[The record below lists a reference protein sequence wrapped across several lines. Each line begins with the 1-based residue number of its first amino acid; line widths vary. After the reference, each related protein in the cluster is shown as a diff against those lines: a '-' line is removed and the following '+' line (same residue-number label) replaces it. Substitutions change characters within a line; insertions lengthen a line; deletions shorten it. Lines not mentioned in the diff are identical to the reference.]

1 MAPGFAS
8 RREEMH
14 VPRRPAPAPQVHR
27 ARLPEMD
34 PATMYA
40 LLRLRVDVFVV
51 EQQCPYPE
59 LDGRDSEP
67 GTEHLWL
74 DDEAGPT
81 SYLRLLVDP
90 GNTRRIGRV
99 CTRGDA
105 RGRGLAAT
113 LLAAALERA
122 GHDAVVLDAQSHLA
136 RWYATFGFDVGGP
149 QFLEDGIPHVP
160 MRRTASTVGA

>member
-1 MAPGFAS
+1 M
-8 RREEMH
+8 
-14 VPRRPAPAPQVHR
+14 PRPKPHPPHR
-27 ARLPEMD
+27 ARLSELA
-34 PATMYA
+34 PATLYA

-59 LDGRDSEP
+59 LDGRDGEP

-90 GNTRRIGRV
+90 ERTWRIGRV

-105 RGRGLAAT
+105 RGRGLAAI
-113 LLAAALERA
+113 LLAAALERV
-122 GHDAVVLDAQSHLA
+122 GHEAVVLDAQSHLA
-136 RWYATFGFDVGGP
+136 QWYARFGFDVVGP

-160 MRRTASTVGA
+160 MRRAASTVEA

>member
-1 MAPGFAS
+1 M
-8 RREEMH
+8 
-14 VPRRPAPAPQVHR
+14 PRPNPVSPHR
-27 ARLPEMD
+27 ARLSELD
-34 PATMYA
+34 PLTLHA

-81 SYLRLLVDP
+81 SYLRVLVEPD
-90 GNTRRIGRV
+90 GTRRIGRV

-105 RGRGLAAT
+105 RGRGLAAA
-113 LLAAALERA
+113 LLASTLELV
-122 GHDAVVLDAQSHLA
+122 GEHTVVLDAQSHLA
-136 RWYATFGFDVGGP
+136 QWYARFGFEVVGP

-160 MRRTASTVGA
+160 MRRAASTVEA